1 MGETFTRQHH
11 DSVWSYAMTDTSS
24 PACSEAGLPDPA
36 PMTEEAMAA
45 IGKAL
50 GHPARVRILEQF
62 DQCIP
67 HVAGEIAD
75 ESDLAQST
83 VSEHLRILREA
94 DLLFAR
100 KDGPRIWYSV
110 RRSVLRAYASAV
122 DDLASEPVDEPAS
135 R

>member
-1 MGETFTRQHH
+1 
-11 DSVWSYAMTDTSS
+11 MTDLSAPS
-24 PACSEAGLPDPA
+24 CSESGLPDPP
-36 PMTEEAMAA
+36 PMTEEVIAVIA
-45 IGKAL
+45 KAL

-67 HVAGEIAD
+67 HVAGDIAD
-75 ESDLAQST
+75 VSDLAQST

-100 KDGPRIWYSV
+100 KDGPRVWYCV
-110 RRSVLRAYASAV
+110 RRSVIRAFAKAV
-122 DDLASEPVDEPAS
+122 EDLAIEPVDRPMA

>member
-1 MGETFTRQHH
+1 
-11 DSVWSYAMTDTSS
+11 MTDLSAPS
-24 PACSEAGLPDPA
+24 CSEAGLPDPP
-36 PMTEEAMAA
+36 PMTEEVIALIA
-45 IGKAL
+45 KAL

-75 ESDLAQST
+75 VSDLAQST

-100 KDGPRIWYSV
+100 KDGPRVWYCVPDSSATC
-110 RRSVLRAYASAV
+110 RR
-122 DDLASEPVDEPAS
+122 DLVPPGRVFRPY